1 MKKAICYIRSA
12 PYEAHDDALSEQ
24 AQREALKGYCAMR
37 QLHIEGWFVDV
48 ANASSTLEQ
57 RPEATSMFNALE
69 QSSKPVALVC
79 LGLDRL
85 TSSAT
90 TALELLAR
98 CRTLQ
103 VDLHLLS
110 VGGQSVEL
118 SSMMGPWVVSMLE
131 GVANMERLAQRESS
145 SPELVTHAPKHAR
158 DIRGSVPYGY
168 KLDAEG
174 ILLIEEPQ
182 EQLALRELLR
192 LHHIGYSMRRITA
205 KLNEGQHPARGQR
218 WHVTTVARLLKR
230 LLQAAEDA

>member
-1 MKKAICYIRSA
+1 MKKAICYIRYA
-12 PYEAHDDALSEQ
+12 PYEAHDDAFSEH

-37 QLHIEGWFVDV
+37 QLQIEGWFIDE
-48 ANASSTLEQ
+48 ANASSPLEQ
-57 RPEATSMFNALE
+57 REQATAMFNSLAQQPRPL
-69 QSSKPVALVC
+69 ALVC
-79 LGLDRL
+79 LSLDRF
-85 TSSAT
+85 TASAT
-90 TALELLAR
+90 AALELLSS

-131 GVANMERLAQRESS
+131 GVASMERLAQRESS

-192 LHHIGYSMRRITA
+192 LHHAGYSMRRITA
-205 KLNEGQHPARGQR
+205 KLNEGQYPARGQR